1 MWEKRGG
8 QVRHVGA
15 EQVVR
20 HDAGRVLEPEGG
32 ELGEYFALVGN
43 AGAEDVVER
52 RDAIGRDEQQPVSEV
67 EEVTNLAVAIG
78 SGPVEACIEEWS
90 SRRHGGLGRKGGILS
105 ARGDDRNRTQGDRP

>member
-1 MWEKRGG
+1 MGDLGEHLAFAGDA
-8 QVRHVGA
+8 VG
-15 EQVVR
+15 
-20 HDAGRVLEPEGG
+20 HDAVEG
-32 ELGEYFALVGN
+32 
-43 AGAEDVVER
+43 
-52 RDAIGRDEQQPVSEV
+52 RDAVGGDEEEPVSEV